1 MRRRPAIGAALAV
14 AVLGA
19 LALGW
24 RGGGNGPSYRVDA
37 VFDTAKGL
45 VPGQTVK
52 IAGARVG
59 HVVGVQLV
67 PGPAAKIQL
76 KIPGRYGPFSVD
88 ARCRIL
94 PEGLIS
100 ENYVECD
107 PGRSRVPLPAAADG
121 VPTVPRA
128 HTTVPVTLQNVID
141 VFAAPTSERLRIV
154 LNELGIATAGR
165 GQDLDAVLRRANPS
179 LTQARALT
187 AILDRQNRT
196 IGDAVDQTD
205 RVLMSLAGD
214 RRAVRTFVGR
224 AADLADTL
232 APVRDGISATVRGL
246 PRMLASTDQTLAQV
260 RQLTTNATPLLRD
273 ARAAAPA
280 LGTTTSALRT
290 FSRRGVPA
298 VAALARAALTGRGA
312 LPPTARLIRA
322 LRRLARAAQPVAPQL
337 RDLLVSLRNTGGIEG
352 VLNLGYTLASMS
364 SGYDAV
370 SHMAGVYIGVAPGC
384 IVANLLNT
392 ALPPGCDHRYGAPG
406 HGTVPVNA
414 PGAGPQDRFDTVLG
428 GARANPA
435 ARRGLPGAPATRRTA
450 SALLDFLRR

>member
-19 LALGW
+19 LLLAW
-24 RGGGNGPSYRVDA
+24 GGGSSGSSYRVDA

-88 ARCRIL
+88 AHCRIL

-107 PGRSRVPLPAAADG
+107 PGRSRVHLPAAADG

-165 GQDLDAVLRRANPS
+165 GRELNAVLRRANPS

-205 RVLMSLAGD
+205 RVLGALAGD

-224 AADLADTL
+224 AADLSDTL
-232 APVRDGISATVRGL
+232 APASHGIAATVRGL
-246 PRMLASTDQTLAQV
+246 PQALASTDATLGQV
-260 RQLTTNATPLLRD
+260 RRLTTHATPLLHDVRV
-273 ARAAAPA
+273 AAPA
-280 LGTTTSALRT
+280 LGTTARVLGA
-290 FSRRGVPA
+290 FSRRGGPA
-298 VAALARAALTGRGA
+298 VDALAQAASTGRRT
-312 LPPTARLIRA
+312 LPPASRLVGA

-392 ALPPGCDHRYGAPG
+392 ALPPGCDHRFGAPG

-414 PGAGPQDRFDTVLG
+414 PGAGPQDQFDTVLS

-435 ARRGLPGAPATRRTA
+435 ARRALPSAPASRRTA
-450 SALLDFLRR
+450 SALLDFLLR